1 MRQQT
6 VEIRLELL
14 KHIGMGFTQA
24 ETVKHLVEK
33 FGVTE
38 SGAYYHFRTK
48 QRWIKDYTDFN
59 SVGDLQDQIFQRFNH
74 VYREASFQYQHCQ
87 DHNARIGYL
96 RTMVETCKCMQSFL
110 PSNVESTTDDIKH
123 VLENYSW
130 DLSKMKYL
138 QKEFEEELR
147 KPFDKKHA

>member
-48 QRWIKDYTDFN
+48 QRWIKDYADFN

-87 DHNARIGYL
+87 DHNGRIGYL
-96 RTMVETCKCMQSFL
+96 RTMIEASKCMQSFL
-110 PSNVESTTDDIKH
+110 PTNVDSTVDDVKR
-123 VLENYSW
+123 VLENYRW
-130 DLSKMKYL
+130 DMSKMKYL
-138 QKEFEEELR
+138 KEEEL
-147 KPFDKKHA
+147 KTLDKKHA